1 MKKKTNSEIIQEKVR
16 VYNEYI
22 SIKGDLLLELKGYD
36 DRFSLINDQLS
47 KIIKKAKDKIK
58 KCEENG
64 KNYKYLFEELSNG
77 QKKYYLDILK
87 KGTDTRNEGLTWIVK
102 RLIELKVNIDPN
114 MFPSFLDNE
123 QIEYII
129 NISKLGFEKSQL
141 KLILTALK
149 NRNKMTKSQSVIN
162 IKNNIEKRNVGN
174 ITSCIKDKFKHNKF
188 MEQMGKL
195 YLKHEEYSKI
205 IFEKQLEEK
214 DINNSVIK
222 NKTKLH
228 QYAINKN
235 IFDEKKE
242 DNFFHIFMEHQKQ
255 KRYFDD
261 IIQIN
266 NRIKELNNFINQLIK
281 EETLIFENKI
291 KFIKLRK
298 EESLNDFKNKV
309 SKALFGS
316 YIDL

>member
-1 MKKKTNSEIIQEKVR
+1 
-16 VYNEYI
+16 
-22 SIKGDLLLELKGYD
+22 
-36 DRFSLINDQLS
+36 
-47 KIIKKAKDKIK
+47 
-58 KCEENG
+58 
-64 KNYKYLFEELSNG
+64 
-77 QKKYYLDILK
+77 
-87 KGTDTRNEGLTWIVK
+87 
-102 RLIELKVNIDPN
+102 
-114 MFPSFLDNE
+114 
-123 QIEYII
+123 
-129 NISKLGFEKSQL
+129 
-141 KLILTALK
+141 
-149 NRNKMTKSQSVIN
+149 MTKSQSVIN

-174 ITSCIKDKFKHNKF
+174 ITSSIKDKFKHNKF

-266 NRIKELNNFINQLIK
+266 NRIKELNIFINKLIK
-281 EETLIFENKI
+281 EQTLIFENKI